1 MFHALKLDKYAVR
14 YLGAFCCQFNRRFNL
29 EEMMGRILIGPPLP
43 KGTNA
48 LVHQCQVETGGGTG

>member
-29 EEMMGRILIGPPLP
+29 EEMTGRILMGAPYRREPMR
-43 KGTNA
+43 
-48 LVHQCQVETGGGTG
+48 